1 MNFFYRV
8 KDKKGFTLIEVLVV
22 VAIIGILAALATPSI
37 LRRIAAARI
46 SNDETL
52 RKSIETA
59 AAAYIIDYR
68 NEDLKAVQFD
78 KVETMLTAYFEYE
91 GGDPTYSVDSE
102 DLETPPED
110 GSYTSKEG
118 TEVDF
123 EAVPIEGRVLTIW
136 YAVLSETND
145 GKDETIGYR
154 VVIDRTTYPTWHALY
169 LDKAHWTVE
178 KALAGTVDENEEES
192 QD

>member
-1 MNFFYRV
+1 MNFFYRL

-68 NEDLKAVQFD
+68 DEDLKAVPTD
-78 KVETMLTAYFEYE
+78 RVVKMLEAYFELE
-91 GGDPTYSVDSE
+91 GNDANWKANDADAAFEADVTNVG
-102 DLETPPED
+102 
-110 GSYTSKEG
+110 
-118 TEVDF
+118 EVDCTP
-123 EAVPIEGRVLTIW
+123 VMIEGRVLKIYYVVFEEDATDTSK
-136 YAVLSETND
+136 AS
-145 GKDETIGYR
+145 GYR
-154 VVIDRTTYPTWHALY
+154 VIIDRTSYPQWHALY
-169 LDKAHWTVE
+169 LPEANWTL
-178 KALAGTVDENEEES
+178 KDALEGTVTEPDPEG
-192 QD
+192 